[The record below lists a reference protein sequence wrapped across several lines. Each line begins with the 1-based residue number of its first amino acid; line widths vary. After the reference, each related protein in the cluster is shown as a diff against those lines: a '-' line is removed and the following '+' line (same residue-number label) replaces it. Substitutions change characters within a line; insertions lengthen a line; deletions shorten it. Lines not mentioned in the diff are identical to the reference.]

1 MGDAMLIQF
10 EKIRDD
16 SNIVP
21 LNPTANLS
29 VGLREGR
36 LSERSPADR
45 SWAAQAD
52 ILGSVQGDHLSRSF
66 KRSEFTQSFLDAF
79 AILFAFL
86 FVTVA
91 GLGIT
96 AAVFMLLFVRL

>member
-1 MGDAMLIQF
+1 MGDAMMIQF
-10 EKIRDD
+10 EKICDN

-21 LNPTANLS
+21 LHPAANLS
-29 VGLREGR
+29 VGRREGR
-36 LSERSPADR
+36 LPERSPADR

-52 ILGSVQGDHLSRSF
+52 ISSPVQGDHLSHSF
-66 KRSEFTQSFLDAF
+66 KRSEFTQSLLDAL

-86 FVTVA
+86 FVTVT

-96 AAVFMLLFVRL
+96 AAVFMLFL